1 MFLMSNTGPRRLAPL
16 SLLVAVLAL
25 QVGAIG
31 AGASGPGT
39 SETRLATAIPLLTAL
54 PTSDGAGFE
63 RVDGDAG
70 TGRPNPVTPD
80 APVIHM
86 ASAGPV
92 FVSFCP
98 WCAQDALTRAGRHTS
113 PSTAP
118 PVSRV

>member
-1 MFLMSNTGPRRLAPL
+1 MFLTSNTGPHRLAPL
-16 SLLVAVLAL
+16 SLLAAVLAL

-31 AGASGPGT
+31 AGAAGPAT
-39 SETRLATAIPLLTAL
+39 SETRLATAVPLLTEL

-70 TGRPNPVTPD
+70 PGRPNPVTPV
-80 APVIHM
+80 APTIHA
-86 ASAGPV
+86 ASAGPL

-98 WCAQDALTRAGRHTS
+98 WCAQDALTRAGRSTS

-118 PVSRV
+118 PASRV

>member
-1 MFLMSNTGPRRLAPL
+1 MFPTSRTGSRRLAPL
-16 SLLVAVLAL
+16 SLLAAVFAL

-31 AGASGPGT
+31 AGAAGPAS
-39 SETRLATAIPLLTAL
+39 SETRLAMAVPLLTAL

-70 TGRPNPVTPD
+70 SGRPNPVTPD
-80 APVIHM
+80 AIVIRGP
-86 ASAGPV
+86 SAGPL

-98 WCAQDALTRAGRHTS
+98 WRAQDALARAGRSAS

-118 PVSRV
+118 PASRV

>member
-1 MFLMSNTGPRRLAPL
+1 MFLTSRTGPRRLAPL
-16 SLLVAVLAL
+16 SLLAAVFAL

-31 AGASGPGT
+31 AGGPAP
-39 SETRLATAIPLLTAL
+39 SETRLATPIPLLTAL

-70 TGRPNPVTPD
+70 AGRPNPVTPD
-80 APVIHM
+80 AVVIHA
-86 ASAGPV
+86 ASAGSL

-98 WCAQDALTRAGRHTS
+98 WRAQDALTRAGRSTS

-118 PVSRV
+118 PAFRV